1 MKDVA
6 VLGCQEARAEV
17 DNVSENE
24 EQDETNKD
32 RHKSFLTTDT
42 QEIPEH
48 WHHCPERA
56 RASLISISVNTS
68 QNETSENNS
77 VMNMT
82 GTSIASV
89 TNV

>member
-1 MKDVA
+1 MEDVA

-17 DNVSENE
+17 DDVSENKK
-24 EQDETNKD
+24 QDEANKD
-32 RHKSFLTTDT
+32 RHESFLTTDT

-56 RASLISISVNTS
+56 GASLISISVNTS
-68 QNETSENNS
+68 QNKTSENNS

-82 GTSIASV
+82 GTSRASV